1 MKAMP
6 LPFEDFQGTGVLD
19 FSSSSSPDSLSQL
32 PPQNQPH
39 QQQKWQ
45 NSNTKENCC
54 YVGSE
59 PTSVLDAR
67 RSPSPPTSSSTLSS
81 SQGGSN
87 GGGGAS
93 TENTTSAAAAVS
105 GYPSVDTTTEKCGQL
120 GMEDWEGILP
130 GSPSQEQSILRLI
143 MGDVEDPTLGL
154 NKLLQSG
161 TGRKIWS
168 SMKVLGHN
176 AKIGSVLSQ
185 NPSLVNPTSAGN
197 LLLGMFQHQQLPP
210 IEATE
215 EKPQIFNPQ
224 VITDQNP
231 AQFGQN
237 PAMFLPLSYAQL
249 QELHLLSPPPTK
261 RLSSGPIGANYEL
274 QQAILNPIC
283 QAAELIE
290 TGNPVLAQGILARL
304 NHQLSLSIGK
314 PHMRA
319 AFYFKEA
326 LQLLLHMNNTT
337 NPSSVSTCSLI
348 SKIGAYKSFSEI
360 SPILQFAN
368 FTCNQA
374 LLEACE
380 GFDRIHVIDFDI
392 GFGGQWASLMQEL
405 AMRDGGVP
413 SLKITAFASP
423 SSHDEVELS
432 FTEENLRIFASEI
445 NMPFEVEI
453 LGLES
458 LTSGSWSLPR
468 RVSETEVIA
477 VNSDWALFKL
487 PVISSSGTSLC
498 EAALT

>member
-161 TGRKIWS
+161 TASQDMEFNEGFGVVDQGFGFEPMNS
-168 SMKVLGHN
+168 SSLVNSIDPSVHVTSSEFPLLSHN

-261 RLSSGPIGANYEL
+261 RLSSGPIGANYEVPKVPFSDSKPDFFSNDSNSSNISFKCSNSRD
-274 QQAILNPIC
+274 QQ
-283 QAAELIE
+283 
-290 TGNPVLAQGILARL
+290 
-304 NHQLSLSIGK
+304 
-314 PHMRA
+314 
-319 AFYFKEA
+319 
-326 LQLLLHMNNTT
+326 
-337 NPSSVSTCSLI
+337 
-348 SKIGAYKSFSEI
+348 
-360 SPILQFAN
+360 
-368 FTCNQA
+368 
-374 LLEACE
+374 
-380 GFDRIHVIDFDI
+380 
-392 GFGGQWASLMQEL
+392 
-405 AMRDGGVP
+405 
-413 SLKITAFASP
+413 
-423 SSHDEVELS
+423 
-432 FTEENLRIFASEI
+432 
-445 NMPFEVEI
+445 
-453 LGLES
+453 
-458 LTSGSWSLPR
+458 
-468 RVSETEVIA
+468 
-477 VNSDWALFKL
+477 
-487 PVISSSGTSLC
+487 
-498 EAALT
+498 

>member
-1 MKAMP
+1 
-6 LPFEDFQGTGVLD
+6 
-19 FSSSSSPDSLSQL
+19 
-32 PPQNQPH
+32 
-39 QQQKWQ
+39 
-45 NSNTKENCC
+45 
-54 YVGSE
+54 
-59 PTSVLDAR
+59 
-67 RSPSPPTSSSTLSS
+67 
-81 SQGGSN
+81 
-87 GGGGAS
+87 
-93 TENTTSAAAAVS
+93 
-105 GYPSVDTTTEKCGQL
+105 
-120 GMEDWEGILP
+120 
-130 GSPSQEQSILRLI
+130 
-143 MGDVEDPTLGL
+143 
-154 NKLLQSG
+154 
-161 TGRKIWS
+161 
-168 SMKVLGHN
+168 
-176 AKIGSVLSQ
+176 
-185 NPSLVNPTSAGN
+185 
-197 LLLGMFQHQQLPP
+197 
-210 IEATE
+210 
-215 EKPQIFNPQ
+215 
-224 VITDQNP
+224 
-231 AQFGQN
+231 
-237 PAMFLPLSYAQL
+237 
-249 QELHLLSPPPTK
+249 
-261 RLSSGPIGANYEL
+261 
-274 QQAILNPIC
+274 
-283 QAAELIE
+283 
-290 TGNPVLAQGILARL
+290 
-304 NHQLSLSIGK
+304 
-314 PHMRA
+314 MRA

-477 VNSDWALFKL
+477 VNLPIGPFSNYPSSL
-487 PVISSSGTSLC
+487 PVALRFVKQLSPKVVVSSDKGCDRTDLPFAHHVNHSIQSYSSLLESLEAVNMNLDACKRLRDSWFNPVLKTLYWVVIATLIGLLLGGVCFCSLGSLHSNSVTLLNHKLSVWCSELLLGDFMLKGGSLHWFSVGSERSSSQLQLGRVEELEIAFQTLVLLLPISHYC
-498 EAALT
+498 